1 MFKRDLQF
9 KELDTAI
16 DESRNGI
23 LEYRSIK
30 ILEYQDIGPL
40 EYWMIKILE
49 YQSITDYIILKDQ
62 SVGVLEYWNVEC
74 KNKFIKY

>member
-1 MFKRDLQF
+1 
-9 KELDTAI
+9 
-16 DESRNGI
+16 
-23 LEYRSIK
+23 
-30 ILEYQDIGPL
+30 
-40 EYWMIKILE
+40 MIKILE